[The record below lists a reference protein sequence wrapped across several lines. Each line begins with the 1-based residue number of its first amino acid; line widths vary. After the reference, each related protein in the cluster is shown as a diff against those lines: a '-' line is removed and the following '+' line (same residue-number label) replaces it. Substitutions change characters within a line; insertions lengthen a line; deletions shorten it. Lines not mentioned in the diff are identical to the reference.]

1 MRRRQCTSQLA
12 AFFAQGPRRDCRSLA
27 ILIRPTTHLIN
38 FHALGEII
46 QLKEYNNSNAIIH
59 KKKRLPTKVGQTA
72 HDHPALCHG
81 LFVCPHHPHAYV

>member
-38 FHALGEII
+38 FYALGEII

-59 KKKRLPTKVGQTA
+59 KKKTA
-72 HDHPALCHG
+72 HKSGSNGP
-81 LFVCPHHPHAYV
+81 